1 MDSQTLEGAPAA
13 VLVDL
18 ERDNVEGDDETQ
30 TPESGKNQGT
40 TSLNRHWPKC
50 DKIKYADIGQVMIDM
65 QGKLKNPVIDKKV
78 SRELCATAII
88 AHDLPYNFVEFQ
100 YIRNWLNFHSTTASS
115 STSSTHKVTSNLFNA
130 LKEHNQQLA
139 TSIGKSQLDIYLE
152 EPSLDS
158 TYQNYDDLNV
168 LQWWKENRYRFK
180 DLSLMAPVMGDDGER
195 DGGRFQ
201 PTTTTSTEAYGVYD
215 LDVDED

>member
-65 QGKLKNPVIDKKV
+65 QACTTEDYICLTAHYVDSNWNLK
-78 SRELCATAII
+78 T
-88 AHDLPYNFVEFQ
+88 
-100 YIRNWLNFHSTTASS
+100 
-115 STSSTHKVTSNLFNA
+115 
-130 LKEHNQQLA
+130 
-139 TSIGKSQLDIYLE
+139 
-152 EPSLDS
+152 
-158 TYQNYDDLNV
+158 
-168 LQWWKENRYRFK
+168 
-180 DLSLMAPVMGDDGER
+180 VMGDDGER